1 MNSLPRRRVH
11 VPSWRAWEEK
21 RVIDPPELELGR
33 LQRRLW
39 RLISGPEGV
48 AAALAAE
55 EETGAGLSRLLRSDR
70 GVTPEDRLGVYA
82 NAYFLR
88 IQDCLRRDFG
98 ALARALGPAAF
109 HDLVKGYLMVEPPS
123 HPSLRYAG
131 RNLARFLETEPSA
144 PIFARRCP
152 YGADLA
158 RLEWALADAFDAADA
173 PVLAREDLAA
183 VAPEA
188 WASLR
193 LRMSPS
199 LSVLSLAWPVHT
211 VRERFDREGE
221 AETWEAPPAL
231 APAETHVRIWR
242 HEETVYYRAI
252 PALEAELFRALQR
265 GEDFGALCER
275 VAGEVGEGAAAAQAA
290 RFLESWLSAGLFHAT
305 VQSDPGKSTTRPGS
319 SVTTNANPHAV
330 RGAQAE

>member
-1 MNSLPRRRVH
+1 VSDR
-11 VPSWRAWEEK
+11 
-21 RVIDPPELELGR
+21 PELELGR

-39 RLISGPEGV
+39 RLISEPEGV

-55 EETGAGLSRLLRSDR
+55 EETDAGLSRLLRSDR
-70 GVTPEDRLGVYA
+70 DLAPEDRLSVYA
-82 NAYFLR
+82 KAYFLR

-109 HDLVKGYLMVEPPS
+109 HDLVKSYLIAEPPA

-131 RNLARFLETEPSA
+131 RNLARFLETEPFAS
-144 PIFARRCP
+144 IFARRCP
-152 YGADLA
+152 YSADLA
-158 RLEWALADAFDAADA
+158 RLESALTDAFDAVDA
-173 PVLAREDLAA
+173 PVLVREDLAA

-199 LSVLSLAWPVHT
+199 LSVLSLAWPVHA

-221 AETWEAPPAL
+221 TETWEAPPAL
-231 APAETHVRIWR
+231 EPAETHVRIWR
-242 HEETVYYRAI
+242 HEEKVYHRAI
-252 PALEAELFRALQR
+252 PALEAELLRVLQR
-265 GEDFGALCER
+265 GEEFGALCER

-290 RFLESWLSAGLFHAT
+290 RLLESWLSAGLLHAM
-305 VQSDPGKSTTRPGS
+305 VQRGPKLMENLRPGR
-319 SVTTNANPHAV
+319 AF
-330 RGAQAE
+330 R